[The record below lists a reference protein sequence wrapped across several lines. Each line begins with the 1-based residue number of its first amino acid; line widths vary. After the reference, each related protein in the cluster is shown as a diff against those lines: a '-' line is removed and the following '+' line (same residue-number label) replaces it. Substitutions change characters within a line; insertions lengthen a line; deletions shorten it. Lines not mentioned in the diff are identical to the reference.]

1 MLTLYK
7 VTNQA
12 NDKSYIGWTDNLER
26 RWKQHKRPSSE
37 SLCLRNAIQKYG
49 LDVFTLEVLETCES
63 DTYAKLLEI
72 AAIKGFN
79 TKTPNGYNMTD
90 GGEGTM
96 GRLHSEESK
105 RRMSLSHTG
114 KVLSKEHIQ
123 NIVEANTGRKRSE
136 ESKQKMSKWQRGVKK
151 SPRSQE
157 IKQKISKQM
166 KQVWKQRKAL
176 VTKEI

>member
-105 RRMSLSHTG
+105 
-114 KVLSKEHIQ
+114 
-123 NIVEANTGRKRSE
+123 
-136 ESKQKMSKWQRGVKK
+136 QKMSKWQRGVKK